1 MTRTISLIPALII
14 LLLAALPASALHL
27 YGSQGQLPMIEQRV
41 KVTIDN
47 QVAVTKL
54 EQSFINNGSIV
65 QETTYR
71 FPLNEKASVQEFGLT
86 GPNGIRQV
94 GAIEEKEEAQQIYQN
109 AQSAGVMP
117 AIARQADPNS
127 FETRVGAVPPNG
139 RARID
144 LTYSELLDYT
154 NGIISYNVPMNV
166 AQIQQQ
172 SLDLVSVV
180 IDIRDQKKIV
190 SVKSPSHQ
198 ILAKRIDDNYWQVTF
213 ERSKE
218 LPAADFQLQYEV
230 TAQRM
235 GFNFL
240 STQPGSDDKGF
251 FMMMLAPQEVVD
263 ANDIVAR
270 DIVFIMDVS
279 GSMSGYKIQQTKA
292 AYNFFIDHLNPD
304 DRFNVISFSDDAKS
318 WQPCLVNADTQ
329 NRNAAKEFVSKLG
342 ATGGTNIDAALHR
355 AVSILGEAISTKAI
369 VFLTDGEPTSGIT
382 NFDSIALNMKNRN
395 TAGIRTFTLGVGGNV
410 CTQLLDKLALENRG
424 EALYMHENDA
434 LEAKLT
440 GFYESISK
448 PLLVDLNIDWGDI
461 KVSELYPSTIPNVY
475 KGSQIV
481 VVGRYEG
488 SGIASLT
495 LKGMLNS
502 SPQSYPVSANFVKK
516 NSDNK
521 FVARV
526 WAKTKAD
533 SLIQEMRAYGETP
546 EKKAEVI
553 KLSKTWQFTTA
564 YTSFISVSPEQ
575 IAAANPSAMDS
586 RNQQLNGWNGHA
598 PVTAMSAP
606 APVSMPSYAGNV
618 PMPPQANQPRP
629 SVTVVQRQEAKS
641 ISMWGVS
648 GFFPAAVLVP
658 NFRKS
663 REQSRE
669 KACYANIRVLL
680 GAVEMYNMDNQTM
693 LHMIDDQVIEGLKQ
707 SNYLKGAISK
717 PETNCTYLNAGD
729 LTGQGRIYC
738 AIHGC
743 VEAPDPTNI
752 PHVNFQ
758 DGTPWETRVW
768 NTFLNPLLSLAI
780 NIPLFLLGLWFT
792 WKLITLPFVILKY
805 LISGPETPELAEAT
819 ASDLLITDVEPVNTE
834 ILENDNVS
842 DNYDEKSEETL
853 WELSET
859 DKAPTDP
866 ENKRK

>member
-1 MTRTISLIPALII
+1 MTRIISVISTLII
-14 LLLAALPASALHL
+14 LVFATLPASALHL
-27 YGSQGQLPMIEQRV
+27 YGSQGQLPMLEQRV

-54 EQSFINNGSIV
+54 EQSFINNGSVV

-86 GPNGIRQV
+86 GPNGIRQI
-94 GAIEEKEEAQQIYQN
+94 GAIEEKQEAQQIYQH

-117 AIARQADPNS
+117 AMAQQADPNS
-127 FETRVGAVPPNG
+127 FETKVGAVPPNG
-139 RARID
+139 RAKID
-144 LTYSELLDYT
+144 LTYSELLNYT
-154 NGIISYNVPMNV
+154 NGIINYSVPMNI

-180 IDIRDQKKIV
+180 VDIRDQKKIV

-198 ILAKRIDDNYWQVTF
+198 IQAQRIDDNHWQVTF
-213 ERSKE
+213 ERSKD

-263 ANDIVAR
+263 ARDIVAR

-279 GSMSGYKIQQTKA
+279 GSMSGYKIEQTKA

-304 DRFNVISFSDDAKS
+304 DRFNVISFSDQVNL
-318 WQPCLVNADTQ
+318 WQAGMVNADPKH
-329 NRNAAKEFVSKLG
+329 RADAKEFVSKLD
-342 ATGGTNIDAALHR
+342 ATGGTNIDAALQR
-355 AVSILGEAISTKAI
+355 AVSLFGTVGSTRAI
-369 VFLTDGEPTSGIT
+369 VFLTDGEPTSGVT
-382 NFDSIALNMKNRN
+382 DFDSIALNMKNCN
-395 TAGIRTFTLGVGGNV
+395 TAGIRTFTLGVGDNV
-410 CTQLLDKLALENRG
+410 CSRLLDKLALENRG

-448 PLLVDLNIDWGDI
+448 PLLVDLNIDWGGI
-461 KVSELYPSTIPNVY
+461 KVSELYPSTLPNVY
-475 KGSQIV
+475 KGSQVV

-495 LKGMLNS
+495 LKGMLND

-516 NSDNK
+516 SIDNK

-564 YTSFISVSPEQ
+564 YTSFISVSQEQ
-575 IAAANPSAMDS
+575 IAAAVPNDVNA
-586 RNQQLNGWNGHA
+586 RRQQLNGWNRQA
-598 PVTAMSAP
+598 PVTAMSAHT
-606 APVSMPSYAGNV
+606 PVSMPSYAGNV
-618 PMPPQANQPRP
+618 TMPPQANQPRP
-629 SVTVVQRQEAKS
+629 VVTVVQRQEAKS
-641 ISMWGVS
+641 VSMWGVS

-658 NFRKS
+658 NFRRA

-669 KACYANIRVLL
+669 KACYANMRVLL
-680 GAVEMYNMDNQTM
+680 GAVEMYNMDNQQQ
-693 LHMIDDQVIEGLKQ
+693 LCMIDDQIIDGLQ
-707 SNYLKGAISK
+707 QGNYLKGGISK
-717 PETNCTYLNAGD
+717 PEQNCAYLSSGD
-729 LTGQGRIYC
+729 LAGTGTIYC

-743 VEAPDPTNI
+743 VEGDNPSNVPSI
-752 PHVNFQ
+752 NFQ
-758 DGTPWETRVW
+758 DGTPWETRAW
-768 NTFLNPLLSLAI
+768 NTILYPIINLAI
-780 NIPLFLLGLWFT
+780 NIPIFLLGLWFT
-792 WKLITLPFVILKY
+792 WKVITLPFVFLKRLVY
-805 LISGPETPELAEAT
+805 GPETPELAEAT
-819 ASDLLITDVEPVNTE
+819 ASDLPTTNVEPVNAE
-834 ILENDNVS
+834 ILENGNVS
-842 DNYDEKSEETL
+842 DNDIDGEPPDS
-853 WELSET
+853 
-859 DKAPTDP
+859 D
-866 ENKRK
+866 NQRK